1 MVEVSSKPVPTCW
14 EVGVCVC
21 VIYLSIYTLAK
32 GVCVCVC
39 MCEIYLTYTHWPNF
53 MVGIVSQEGMSGYA

>member
-14 EVGVCVC
+14 EV
-21 VIYLSIYTLAK
+21 